1 MFVNDTVIDAI
12 TGRTVWTT
20 IDRERYLELRALKVD
35 YDYSVFAL
43 KVEGRDVVI
52 SAKFRHAGEGK
63 TIIQYSVVGMA
74 GSQHDFPAYSFS
86 SREDKLRIAKYV
98 EEALRVHGRH
108 YSLSPGMSVEVT
120 FADPVLSFSKGA

>member
-20 IDRERYLELRALKVD
+20 IDRERDLELRALKVD

-63 TIIQYSVVGMA
+63 KR
-74 GSQHDFPAYSFS
+74 SFNI
-86 SREDKLRIAKYV
+86 E
-98 EEALRVHGRH
+98 
-108 YSLSPGMSVEVT
+108 
-120 FADPVLSFSKGA
+120 